1 MTLFIASYGVFCPKS
16 SEISRFLAM
25 FKCCKSGSEMVSKSE
40 SKNVSK
46 YGSTLGRES
55 NAILDG
61 TFVLRNDVRNEPKM
75 GS

>member
-1 MTLFIASYGVFCPKS
+1 MFCPKS

-25 FKCCKSGSEMVSKSE
+25 FKYCKNGSKMMSKSE

-55 NAILDG
+55 NTILDG
-61 TFVLRNDVRNEPKM
+61 TFEHINDVKSGLKM